1 MRTTLVLAIVAVA
14 SVCSAADRHWQKG
27 TWTDVG
33 IKRQFVD
40 FGPGASGF
48 GPPNAGLTM
57 RAMAD
62 VRTYVI
68 ETADLRL
75 ELQDVVQVG
84 HRSVEVA
91 VGSEVTFA
99 LDKSTV
105 YVRDA
110 DGIEHKL
117 HVTKKIPKPK
127 S

>member
-1 MRTTLVLAIVAVA
+1 MRSRVAVVLLILA
-14 SVCSAADRHWQKG
+14 SVASAAERQWQTG

-33 IKRQFVD
+33 VKRQFVD
-40 FGPGASGF
+40 FGPGSSGF

-57 RAMAD
+57 RALAD

-75 ELQDVVQVG
+75 ELRDVVQVG
-84 HRSVEVA
+84 RRSVEVH

-105 YVRDA
+105 YVRDS
-110 DGIEHKL
+110 DGTEHKL
-117 HVTKKIPKPK
+117 HVTKKVSKRK